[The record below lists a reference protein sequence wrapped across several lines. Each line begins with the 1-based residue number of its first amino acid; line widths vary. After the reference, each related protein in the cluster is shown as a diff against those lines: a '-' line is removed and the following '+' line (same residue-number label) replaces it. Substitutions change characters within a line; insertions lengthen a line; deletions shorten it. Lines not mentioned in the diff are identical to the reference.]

1 MQALMALLAE
11 LDLALGATDEQVA
24 DLCRKWG
31 IVRLELFG
39 SALRD
44 DFGRDSDID
53 LLYTAGEDA
62 HWGLDFVTL
71 CEEFEALFG
80 RSVDLVSRAAVEQSP
95 NPIRRR
101 AILHGTRTLYE
112 RAG

>member
-1 MQALMALLAE
+1 MTVVPELQRRTTAGPHLAE
-11 LDLALGATDEQVA
+11 RVA
-24 DLCRKWG
+24 ELCRRWG

-53 LLYTAGEDA
+53 LLYTAADDV
-62 HWGLDFVTL
+62 HWGFEFVAL

-80 RSVDLVSRAAVEQSP
+80 RPVDLISRRAVEQSD
-95 NPIRRR
+95 NPIRRH
-101 AILHGTRTLYE
+101 AILSTARTIYE

>member
-1 MQALMALLAE
+1 MTLLELEQEIAAPNLTERVAE
-11 LDLALGATDEQVA
+11 LS
-24 DLCRKWG
+24 RRWG

-44 DFGRDSDID
+44 DFDASSDVD
-53 LLYTAGEDA
+53 LLYTAEDDA
-62 HWGLDFVTL
+62 HWGFEFVTL

-80 RSVDLVSRAAVEQSP
+80 RPVDLVSRRAVEQSD
-95 NPIRRR
+95 NPIRRQ
-101 AILHGTRTLYE
+101 AILSSARTIYE

>member
-1 MQALMALLAE
+1 MAHLQLEQAVAASDLAE
-11 LDLALGATDEQVA
+11 RVA
-24 DLCRKWG
+24 ELSRRWG

-44 DFGRDSDID
+44 DFGDDSDID
-53 LLYTAGEDA
+53 LLYTAAADV
-62 HWGLDFVTL
+62 HWGFEFVIL

-80 RSVDLVSRAAVEQSP
+80 RPVDLISRRAVEQSD
-95 NPIRRR
+95 NPIRRQ
-101 AILHGTRTLYE
+101 AILSSARTIYE